1 MEKECNWGCTGYKGQ
16 GAREV
21 EERDRR
27 KETKDKVKGRLSAQL
42 IDSSTPTGIN
52 TRKVCICMHA
62 CASVCVHVSPDDLL
76 CQLE

>member
-27 KETKDKVKGRLSAQL
+27 KETKDEVKGRLSAQL
-42 IDSSTPTGIN
+42 IDSSTPAGIN
-52 TRKVCICMHA
+52 TRKVCVCMHSS
-62 CASVCVHVSPDDLL
+62 ASVCVHVSPDDLL